1 MTILTFPT
9 LSRTPSNLSY
19 RLRGNSQTHRSPL
32 DGTTQT
38 LEMPGSVWE
47 FTVTWESLQ
56 EPDWRTLG
64 AFLSR
69 LRGRAGRFTFSP
81 AIFAPRRGVATS
93 PGTPIFYS
101 APATGEVFVT
111 EGWTPLTGVG
121 TEVGD
126 WMSYVD
132 ASGRQ
137 RLHLSVEAFLVQG
150 TGRCSHRFTPTM
162 RSPPIL
168 GQPLE
173 VVAPVG
179 VFMLTDDGAPEMAV
193 RPPRLGAVTLTM
205 QEALV

>member
-81 AIFAPRRGVATS
+81 AIFAPRRGIGTGS
-93 PGTPIFYS
+93 PIIFAANDIGDS
-101 APATGEVFVT
+101 IFTA
-111 EGWTPLTGVG
+111 GWTPAAPDVFLA
-121 TEVGD
+121 GD
-126 WMSYVD
+126 WFSYVD
-132 ASGRQ
+132 TGGRQ
-137 RLHLSVEAFLVQG
+137 RLHMATADVSAAGGGGATVQI
-150 TGRCSHRFTPTM
+150 T
-162 RSPPIL
+162 PPIRTP
-168 GQPLE
+168 GAASAPIE